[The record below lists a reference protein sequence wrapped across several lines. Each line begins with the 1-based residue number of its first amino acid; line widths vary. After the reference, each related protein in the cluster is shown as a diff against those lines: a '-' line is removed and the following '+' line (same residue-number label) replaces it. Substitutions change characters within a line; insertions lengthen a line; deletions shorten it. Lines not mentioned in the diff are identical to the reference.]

1 MGNFEKIAAR
11 KFVAIE
17 KGGIE
22 DKVFIEPADCLE
34 AGIFHGPVVNVWA
47 IEERLP
53 RADDKKAE
61 RIGEIWAVGNSNLG
75 DGEF

>member
-1 MGNFEKIAAR
+1 MGNFGKIAAWQFIATE
-11 KFVAIE
+11 KSGIKEEVFVE
-17 KGGIE
+17 L
-22 DKVFIEPADCLE
+22 ADRLE
-34 AGIFHGPVVNVWA
+34 AGIFHGPIVNVWA
-47 IEERLP
+47 VEERLP